1 MLKSIAPTD
10 SLGASTSFSQHRFLT
25 LACLSVFSLAFAPSL
40 HSQVATGDILGK
52 VTDSTG
58 AVVPGATVR
67 VENVGTHQI
76 RTFQSGGTG
85 EYIFSL
91 LQPGTYEVTITSPNY
106 KTFDTA
112 NVVVS
117 ASDRVRID
125 AALQVGS
132 VQERVEVTSTPTS
145 LQTDSTTVGSTIT
158 EKTLLDAPL
167 NGRNFIGL
175 VQVQAGVNAGSPN
188 SLSSG
193 SNIVDRRQSSSVS
206 ANGQEELF
214 NNNQLD
220 GLDNNS
226 RAIGTLLIRPSVEA
240 IGEVRTDIN
249 LYTAETG
256 RTGGASIN
264 VITKAGVNQFHGS
277 AYEFFRNDITDARNF
292 FATASLLTHKPEQ
305 RQNQYGASFSG
316 PIFRN
321 RTFFFVD
328 YEGLRSI
335 NGNNS
340 VYTSTVPTLAEQA
353 APGTLQDIVIPYS
366 PTHATTNIVLPAASL
381 DPTALAYFKLF
392 PKPNQFGPN
401 TAAYAGGPTGV
412 VNNFVFNPS
421 ASLYSSLGDVRI
433 DHHFSE
439 KDTLFGRYS
448 YNRTQAFTPPYLPA
462 VNGVQAGGNVSGT
475 LPGNNI
481 TTAHNGQF
489 GYTHVFTPSLL
500 LELRTGY
507 TYFNLDAT
515 PLNYGQNLNNQAPY
529 LIPNANG
536 CSVCSGLATL
546 SIVGYAGLGDTIS
559 QPFYDQEHNTQFAG
573 ALTYSKGRHTFKAGA
588 ALIRRNFSFQLPIYP
603 KGLFIFA
610 PTVVAPSAAN
620 MAGTFVPTLQKLLTG
635 TGYVTMRQAF
645 NAKPY
650 DRTYEPSFYFQDDW
664 RVRDNL
670 TLNLGLRYDVYTK
683 PNEKNGNNANFNLA
697 TLSIIEN
704 ATGGLQNT
712 YHDFSPR
719 FGFDATI
726 APGTVL
732 RGGFGL
738 TFFPGDSNNSL
749 VLNVPPF
756 GFNSGTVFH
765 AGPLSTTGIGPVTVQ
780 PITTLSGGLTSKNL
794 RQTDSYLEQF
804 NLLLQKEYRGTVFT
818 AGYVA
823 ELGRHIVDSSPNI
836 DLPDPTIPGP
846 TGAASPLRYATQL
859 PAVNTI
865 DIFSNFGD
873 SSYNSAQF
881 SIERRISRGLTV
893 NVNYTYAH
901 NLDDILQVFSGD
913 NLGSNGF
920 GLQPFNVGRA
930 DYGNSPL
937 DIKQRFAGFFSYD
950 IPTGKSGSGFYKAFA
965 SGFRLNGLG
974 FWQYGAPFTVT
985 DSTTQANGLARINLT
1000 TITAD
1005 KPNVVGPYN
1014 TGGGLSHF
1022 FNTSAFAGQTI
1033 GTPGNEARNQLLGP
1047 HLRRGD
1053 LSLFKTIPVREG
1065 IKLEL
1070 RAECF
1075 NFTNTPNFAQPNA
1088 VISGY
1093 GPATPGQL
1101 TGAPTVA
1108 NGFGSITQT
1117 AFGYSGRQFQFAGRF
1132 NF

>member
-1 MLKSIAPTD
+1 MSKTIAPKQP
-10 SLGASTSFSQHRFLT
+10 SRPSASFHQHRSFT
-25 LACLSVFSLAFAPSL
+25 LACVSAIVLPFSPFL
-40 HSQVATGDILGK
+40 HAQVATGDILGK
-52 VTDSTG
+52 VTDNTG
-58 AVVPGATVR
+58 AVIPGATVR
-67 VENVGTHQI
+67 VENIGTHQI
-76 RTFQSGGTG
+76 RTFQSGGNG
-85 EYIFSL
+85 EYVFSL
-91 LQPGTYEVTITSPNY
+91 LQPGTYEVTVTSPNY
-106 KTFDTA
+106 KTFDVA

-125 AALQVGS
+125 AALQVGA
-132 VQERVEVTSTPTS
+132 VEERVEVTSTPTS

-214 NNNQLD
+214 NNNMLD

-249 LYTAETG
+249 LYTAEVG
-256 RTGGASIN
+256 RTGGAAIN
-264 VITKAGVNQFHGS
+264 VITKAGANQIHGS
-277 AYEFFRNDITDARNF
+277 AYEFFRNDITDSRNF
-292 FATASLLTHKPEQ
+292 FVPAFLHKPEQ
-305 RQNQYGASFSG
+305 RQNQYGASLSG
-316 PIFRN
+316 PIFKD
-321 RTFFFVD
+321 RTFFFLD

-340 VYTSTVPTLAEQA
+340 VYVSTVPTLAEQA
-353 APGTLQDIVIPYS
+353 APGNLTDIVIPYS
-366 PTHATTNIVLPAASL
+366 PTHATTTTVLPAASL

-392 PKPNQFGPN
+392 PKPNQFGAN

-462 VNGVQAGGNVSGT
+462 VNGVQAGGNISGT

-536 CSVCSGLATL
+536 CSICSGLATL

-573 ALTYSKGRHTFKAGA
+573 ALTYTKGRQTFKTGA

-620 MAGTFVPTLQKLLTG
+620 PAGTFVPTLQKLLTG

-650 DRTYEPSFYFQDDW
+650 DRSYEPSFYFQDDW

-719 FGFDATI
+719 FGFDATV

-765 AGPLSTTGIGPVTVQ
+765 AGPLSTTGIGPVVVQ

-836 DLPDPTIPGP
+836 DLPDPQGP
-846 TGAASPLRYATQL
+846 VPAGTAAAPLRYATQL

-865 DIFSNFGD
+865 DVFSNFGI

-881 SIERRISRGLTV
+881 SIERRISRGLTA

-950 IPTGKSGSGFYKAFA
+950 IPIGKSGSGLYKAFA

-1005 KPNVVGPYN
+1005 KPNVVGAYN

-1033 GTPGNEARNQLLGP
+1033 GTPGNEARNQLFGP

-1065 IKLEL
+1065 VKLEL

-1093 GPATPGQL
+1093 GAPTSAQP

-1117 AFGYSGRQFQFAGRF
+1117 AFGYSGRQFQFAGRL

>member
-1 MLKSIAPTD
+1 MSTYPRKTHFGTTQTSVCHHISRSMLYTVPVMLLSCTWPM
-10 SLGASTSFSQHRFLT
+10 
-25 LACLSVFSLAFAPSL
+25 LA
-40 HSQVATGDILGK
+40 QVATGDILGSVK
-52 VTDSTG
+52 DGSG
-58 AVVPGATVR
+58 AVVPGASVKL
-67 VENVGTHQI
+67 ENTGTHEI
-76 RTFQSGGTG
+76 RNFTTSGSG
-85 EYIFSL
+85 EYTFSA
-91 LQPGTYEVTITSPNY
+91 LQPGNYVLTVGSPNF
-106 KTFDTA
+106 KTFTA
-112 NVVVS
+112 KDIVV
-117 ASDRVRID
+117 AATDRVRID
-125 AALQVGS
+125 AALQLGS
-132 VQERVEVTSTPTS
+132 VDEQVEVTTTPSS

-292 FATASLLTHKPEQ
+292 FATSSLLTRKPEQ
-305 RQNQYGASFSG
+305 RQNQYGGSFSG
-316 PIFRN
+316 PIFKD
-321 RTFFFVD
+321 RTFFFLD

-340 VYTSTVPTLAEQA
+340 VYISTVPTAAEQA
-353 APGTLQDIVIPYS
+353 TPGYLGDIVNPFTKAPVANV
-366 PTHATTNIVLPAASL
+366 PTAAI

-392 PKPNQFGPN
+392 PLPNLPGA
-401 TAAYAGGPTGV
+401 T
-412 VNNFVFNPS
+412 NNFLYNPS

-433 DHHFSE
+433 DHHFSQ

-448 YNRTQAFTPPYLPA
+448 YNRTQALTPPYLPA

-489 GYTHVFTPSLL
+489 GYTHVITPSLL

-573 ALTYSKGRHTFKAGA
+573 AITYTKGRQTFKAGA

-620 MAGTFVPTLQKLLTG
+620 PTGTYIPTLTKLLTG
-635 TGYVTMRQAF
+635 TQYVTMRQAF

-683 PNEKNGNNANFNLA
+683 PNEKNGNNANFNVA
-697 TLSIIEN
+697 TFSIIES

-719 FGFDATI
+719 FGFDATV

-756 GFNSGTVFH
+756 GFNSGTIFH

-836 DLPDPTIPGP
+836 DLPDPQIPGP
-846 TGAASPLRYATQL
+846 TGAAPALRYASQL

-865 DIFSNFGD
+865 DVFSNFGA

-881 SIERRISRGLTV
+881 SVERRISRGLTA

-913 NLGSNGF
+913 GLGSNGF
-920 GLQPFNVGRA
+920 GLQPFNVGKA

-965 SGFRLNGLG
+965 GGFRLNGLG
-974 FWQYGAPFTVT
+974 FWQDGAPFTVT
-985 DSTTQANGLARINLT
+985 DSTTQANGLARINLP

-1005 KPNVVGPYN
+1005 KPNVVGAYN

-1033 GTPGNEARNQLLGP
+1033 GTPGNEARNQLFGP

-1065 IKLEL
+1065 VKLEL

-1093 GPATPGQL
+1093 GPS
-1101 TGAPTVA
+1101 TGAQPTGVPTVA
-1108 NGFGSITQT
+1108 NGFGSITST

>member
-1 MLKSIAPTD
+1 MRYVHSPRT
-10 SLGASTSFSQHRFLT
+10 AS
-25 LACLSVFSLAFAPSL
+25 
-40 HSQVATGDILGK
+40 
-52 VTDSTG
+52 
-58 AVVPGATVR
+58 
-67 VENVGTHQI
+67 
-76 RTFQSGGTG
+76 G
-85 EYIFSL
+85 EYTFSA
-91 LQPGTYEVTITSPNY
+91 LQPGTYKVTVGSPSFR
-106 KTFDTA
+106 TFSA
-112 NVVVS
+112 VNVVIA

-125 AALQVGS
+125 AALQPGS
-132 VQERVEVTSTPTS
+132 VDDQVEVTATPSS

-158 EKTLLDAPL
+158 ERTLLDAPL

-264 VITKAGVNQFHGS
+264 VITKAGDNNFHGS

-292 FATASLLTHKPEQ
+292 FVPTFLHKPEQ
-305 RQNQYGASFSG
+305 RQNQYGGSLSG
-316 PIFRN
+316 PIFKD
-321 RTFFFVD
+321 RTFFFLD

-353 APGTLQDIVIPYS
+353 SPGTLNDIAIPYS
-366 PTHATTNIVLPAASL
+366 PTHATISTVLPAASL

-392 PKPNQFGPN
+392 PKPNQFGAN

-448 YNRTQAFTPPYLPA
+448 YNRTEAFTPPYLPA
-462 VNGVQAGGNVSGT
+462 ANGVQAGGNVSGT
-475 LPGNNI
+475 LPGNNV

-573 ALTYSKGRHTFKAGA
+573 ALTYTKGRQTFKVGA

-620 MAGTFVPTLQKLLTG
+620 PAGTFVPTLQKLLTG

-683 PNEKNGNNANFNLA
+683 PNEKNGNNANFNVA
-697 TLSIIEN
+697 TLSIIES

-765 AGPLSTTGIGPVTVQ
+765 AGPLSTSGIGPVTVQ

-836 DLPDPTIPGP
+836 DLPDPQIPGP
-846 TGAASPLRYATQL
+846 TGAASPLRYAAQL

-865 DIFSNFGD
+865 DVFGNFGA

-881 SIERRISRGLTV
+881 SVERRIAHGLTA

-901 NLDDILQVFSGD
+901 GLDDILQVFSGD
-913 NLGSNGF
+913 GLGSNGF
-920 GLQPFNVGRA
+920 GLQPFNVGKA

-937 DIKQRFAGFFSYD
+937 DIKHRFAGFFSYD
-950 IPTGKSGSGFYKAFA
+950 LPFGKAGSPLYKAFA
-965 SGFRLNGLG
+965 GGFRLNGLG

-985 DSTTQANGLARINLT
+985 DTTTQANGLARINLT

-1005 KPNVVGPYN
+1005 KPNVVAPYN
-1014 TGGGLSHF
+1014 TGGSLTRF

-1033 GTPGNEARNQLLGP
+1033 GTPGNEARNQLFGP

-1053 LSLFKTIPVREG
+1053 LSLFKTVPVREG
-1065 IKLEL
+1065 VKLEL

-1093 GPATPGQL
+1093 GPS
-1101 TGAPTVA
+1101 TGAQPTGVPTVA